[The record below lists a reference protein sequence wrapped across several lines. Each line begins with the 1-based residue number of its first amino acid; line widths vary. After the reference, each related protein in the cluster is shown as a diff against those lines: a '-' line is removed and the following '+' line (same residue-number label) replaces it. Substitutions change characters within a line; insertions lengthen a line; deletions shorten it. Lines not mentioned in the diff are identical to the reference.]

1 MAAPPHASLRLVFDC
16 LQHKLT
22 LKSKAQFRLLLNM
35 LVIIR
40 GQFGDGLG
48 EG

>member
-1 MAAPPHASLRLVFDC
+1 MAAPSHASLRLVFDC